1 MVNCSTNA
9 NEYLF
14 VGPTQDPRCAE
25 IVPSF
30 SAVRYNILQM
40 RRPQVLLKIKIYN
53 SVILL
58 DANGTSWMDNVT
70 VFARKRQFITVLI
83 RKFVNGGH

>member
-1 MVNCSTNA
+1 MVNSSTNA

-30 SAVRYNILQM
+30 SAVGVQHPPKAASSS
-40 RRPQVLLKIKIYN
+40 PQIHN
-53 SVILL
+53 SVFLL